1 MKLLLCTVYVA
12 LIGILSNPVAA
23 LLPRSWFDPD
33 KFPYRSYS
41 WEQEGK
47 IYNKLRIRVWK
58 DALPDMSKILKNMVR
73 KEVSSKPTA
82 ESMDLLARETC
93 VAEVVHWVL
102 MVLSL
107 AVLWIWP
114 GPGGWVCYGLCIL
127 GNFPFILIQR
137 YNRPRLV
144 HTRNRLRSRAM

>member
-1 MKLLLCTVYVA
+1 MKLLQCFLYA
-12 LIGILSNPVAA
+12 AFIGLASNPVGN
-23 LLPRSWFDPD
+23 LLPRRWFDPEQ
-33 KFPYRSYS
+33 FPYRSFR

-47 IYNKLRIRVWK
+47 IYNKLHIRTWK

-73 KEVSSKPTA
+73 KEVRSRPTA

-93 VAEVVHWVL
+93 VAECVHWVL

-107 AVLWIWP
+107 AVLKIWK
-114 GPGGWVCYGLCIL
+114 GLGGKICYALCVL
-127 GNFPFILIQR
+127 GNLPFIIIQR

-144 HTRNRLRSRAM
+144 RTMNRLRQTT